1 MESKNSVWYMIYLL
15 IMMLIVIV
23 SRAQEGE
30 TRQLAPQGDAAV
42 LQSVFSGFDRPLLLQ
57 NAGDESNR
65 LFVVEQGGKIFI
77 LEDEQRLDQVFLDVS
92 ALLTWD
98 VNSGG
103 YTERGLLGLAFD
115 PDFAENGHFFIDY
128 TGQNGETILAR
139 YTVSADDPNQA
150 DPDSAEIILTVDQP
164 YANHNGGYIAFGP
177 DGYLYISLGDGG
189 SADDPL
195 GNGQNLS
202 TLLGTILRIDV
213 HGDAPYAI
221 PADNPFVNTDN
232 AQPEIWAYGLRNV
245 WRFGFDSATGDLYL
259 ADVGQNEW
267 EEVNYQPADSPGGE
281 NYGWNAYEGNH
292 EFASW
297 VEAPNAVP
305 PITEYSHN
313 EGCSIT
319 GGTVYRGESIPDWQ
333 GVYLYGDWCTGN
345 LWGAWRD
352 LAGKWQSTLLKD
364 TDFNISSFGV
374 DEAGEMYLID
384 HQGTIYKF
392 LPAS

>member
-77 LEDEQRLDQVFLDVS
+77 LEDEQRLDQVFLDVTT
-92 ALLTWD
+92 LLTWD

-177 DGYLYISLGDGG
+177 DG
-189 SADDPL
+189 
-195 GNGQNLS
+195 
-202 TLLGTILRIDV
+202 
-213 HGDAPYAI
+213 
-221 PADNPFVNTDN
+221 
-232 AQPEIWAYGLRNV
+232 
-245 WRFGFDSATGDLYL
+245 
-259 ADVGQNEW
+259 
-267 EEVNYQPADSPGGE
+267 
-281 NYGWNAYEGNH
+281 
-292 EFASW
+292 
-297 VEAPNAVP
+297 
-305 PITEYSHN
+305 
-313 EGCSIT
+313 
-319 GGTVYRGESIPDWQ
+319 
-333 GVYLYGDWCTGN
+333 
-345 LWGAWRD
+345 
-352 LAGKWQSTLLKD
+352 
-364 TDFNISSFGV
+364 
-374 DEAGEMYLID
+374 
-384 HQGTIYKF
+384 
-392 LPAS
+392 